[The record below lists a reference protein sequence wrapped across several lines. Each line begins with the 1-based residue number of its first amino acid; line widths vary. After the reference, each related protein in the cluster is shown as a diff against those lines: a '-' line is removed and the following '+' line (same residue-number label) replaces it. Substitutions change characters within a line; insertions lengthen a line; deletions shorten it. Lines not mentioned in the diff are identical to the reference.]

1 MELSMVTPV
10 SQLAVSSFSLV
21 VILILFGLLIVV
33 ISHLFWRIIANVV
46 RKIFITPLGSEF
58 ENKVRY
64 GDTKYKNQQLIISIA
79 GFFVLSLVFIV
90 IYIWLPDVWVG
101 YQVILIMAIILIPG
115 IIHGILLS
123 RRRDKNK
130 HSGN

>member
-1 MELSMVTPV
+1 MVTPV

-33 ISHLFWRIIANVV
+33 ISHLVWRIIVNVV
-46 RKIFITPLGSEF
+46 RKTFITPLGSEY
-58 ENKVRY
+58 EKKVRY
-64 GDTKYKNQQLIISIA
+64 GDTKYKNQQLIFDIV
-79 GFFVLSLVFIV
+79 GFLVLSLVFIA

-123 RRRDKNK
+123 QRRVKNK

>member
-1 MELSMVTPV
+1 
-10 SQLAVSSFSLV
+10 
-21 VILILFGLLIVV
+21 
-33 ISHLFWRIIANVV
+33 
-46 RKIFITPLGSEF
+46 
-58 ENKVRY
+58 
-64 GDTKYKNQQLIISIA
+64 
-79 GFFVLSLVFIV
+79 VFIA

-123 RRRDKNK
+123 QRRVKNK